1 MFVSSCVV
9 MPKKTKKKKMKQ
21 WEKFAEEQLERY
33 IEIHKRHEKELNY
46 IG

>member
-1 MFVSSCVV
+1 
-9 MPKKTKKKKMKQ
+9 MPKKIKKKKMKQ

-33 IEIHKRHEKELNY
+33 IAIHKKHEKDLSY

>member
-1 MFVSSCVV
+1 MAKKVV
-9 MPKKTKKKKMKQ
+9 VKKSKKKKMKQ

-33 IEIHKRHEKELNY
+33 IQIHKEHEKDINY